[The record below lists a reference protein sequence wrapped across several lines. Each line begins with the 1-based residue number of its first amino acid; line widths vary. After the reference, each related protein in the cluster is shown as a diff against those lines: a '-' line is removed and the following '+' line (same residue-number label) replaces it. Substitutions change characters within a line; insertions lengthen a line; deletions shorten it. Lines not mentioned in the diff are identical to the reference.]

1 MKTVSTLHLRHLN
14 SIQTSNNYRS
24 TCMCFLL
31 FFFLFVKKEN
41 VKVLNNLRTASFIKK
56 LLWSWQKG
64 VCDYLPGHDLSWQLL
79 AWVKSAVQFSPPLA
93 GTGLLHS
100 RLLDLVPVP
109 HVLLH
114 VAHADHKPNP
124 PSTINKTKRGQTNRW
139 LVLKRRVELGWIQQY
154 NVQFLC
160 PLASPVWMG
169 IYEKEFAL
177 KYS

>member
-1 MKTVSTLHLRHLN
+1 M
-14 SIQTSNNYRS
+14 
-24 TCMCFLL
+24 
-31 FFFLFVKKEN
+31 
-41 VKVLNNLRTASFIKK
+41 
-56 LLWSWQKG
+56 
-64 VCDYLPGHDLSWQLL
+64 
-79 AWVKSAVQFSPPLA
+79 KSAVQFSPPLA

-177 KYS
+177 KYSQGSWVIWKWAILTWTRRKARSNTFSVISNTLFPAIHWRWIIAHSRSTDDRSCWYTTGFRAPRPWRPETPVTIQRAR